1 MELSLKTVK
10 IGILNF
16 LQNSLESETLVPNMM
31 RLKPSIPSFAKT
43 LLFFFAVPLLAVDHD
58 ITIENTNFTLSK
70 VPYLSEDRVLYN
82 YNRLRLTDNIKEENW
97 FVHIT
102 ADIDNYYGEEYVN
115 SFEYLFLRSIKADTP
130 FDIETNPKNYGKGE
144 VFGRIHRFNVGYADE
159 KHNIVFGLQKIS
171 MGVGRIWTPTDLF
184 NPRNPLAL
192 EPDQIYGAYALSYT
206 YALGELSEVMG
217 VVAKRHDHSYKY
229 AGRIKG
235 NVGFA
240 DIALDLLSSNDAQMI
255 AYEIEGNLF
264 DTGIEWRSEGGY
276 FKDKLLDKEFYQ
288 GILGF
293 DYGFKNGLTVMT
305 EWIHSLKTYRFNE
318 ILRHQEST
326 LGNNRHLSSDYIGA
340 SAYYEFNLLFSGSLS
355 MIYTPEDQSSY
366 ITPVI
371 EYSFS
376 DDASIAIGA
385 MLYGGDEESEFGSLE
400 NSYYLR
406 LKATF

>member
-1 MELSLKTVK
+1 MKVYK
-10 IGILNF
+10 ILLWF
-16 LQNSLESETLVPNMM
+16 CLTLP
-31 RLKPSIPSFAKT
+31 LI
-43 LLFFFAVPLLAVDHD
+43 AVEHD
-58 ITIENTNFTLSK
+58 FTIENTNYTLSK
-70 VPYLSEDRVLYN
+70 IPYLGNNRVIYN
-82 YNRLRLTDNIKEENW
+82 YNRLRLTDKIKEENW
-97 FVHIT
+97 FVHII
-102 ADIDNYYGEEYVN
+102 ADIDNYYGADYINSAEYQ
-115 SFEYLFLRSIKADTP
+115 FLRSIKADTP
-130 FDIETNPKNYGKGE
+130 FDIETNVKDYGNGE

-159 KHNIVFGLQKIS
+159 KHNIIFGLQKIS

-192 EPDQIYGAYALSYT
+192 EPDQIYGAYALSYI

-240 DIALDLLSSNDAQMI
+240 DIALDLFSSNDAQMI

-288 GILGF
+288 TILGL
-293 DYGFKNGLTVMT
+293 DYGFKNGVTVMT
-305 EWIHSLKTYRFNE
+305 EWIHSSKTYSFDE
-318 ILRHQEST
+318 ILSHQEST
-326 LGNNRHLSSDYIGA
+326 LSNNRFLSPDYLGA
-340 SAYYEFNLLFSGSLS
+340 SVYYDFNLLFNGSLS
-355 MIYTPEDQSSY
+355 MIYSPEDQSSF
-366 ITPVI
+366 IAPVI
-371 EYSFS
+371 EYSIS

-385 MLYGGDEESEFGSLE
+385 MLYTGDKESEFGNVD

-406 LKATF
+406 LKATY